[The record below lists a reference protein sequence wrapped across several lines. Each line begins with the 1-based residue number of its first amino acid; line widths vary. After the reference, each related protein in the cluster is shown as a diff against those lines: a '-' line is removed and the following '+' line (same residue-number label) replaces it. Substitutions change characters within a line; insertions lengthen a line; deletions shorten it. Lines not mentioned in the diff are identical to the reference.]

1 MHFLLQMFK
10 ELDQALQYINSRKDT
25 FVTLLTSESGTL
37 CSKLDLRPL
46 LHENLERRTNNAY
59 EIAESIR

>member
-10 ELDQALQYINSRKDT
+10 ELDQALQYINSRKDI

-46 LHENLERRTNNAY
+46 LDDNMERRMNKAY

>member
-1 MHFLLQMFK
+1 MRLPLQMFQ
-10 ELDQALQYINSRKDT
+10 ELDQALQYINNRKDT
-25 FVTLLTSESGTL
+25 TVTLLTSESGTL

-46 LHENLERRTNNAY
+46 LDDNLERRTNNAY